1 MSFMGGVP
9 GKTSVAAEYSNTDNG
24 VSLTETR
31 LQGAVPVFKSEK
43 SIWSVTAR
51 GQTLSLGETLR
62 IGDRNFDIPKGFGSA
77 EMGVSAFFPRES
89 GTRGFTASFGT
100 TGRRLFDSE
109 NSRVISLNYFSDW
122 KTSPQTSWTF
132 FLSYSNN
139 RTFFNNIPLPGF
151 AYTYT
156 QDSFRIM
163 AGLPFAFISW
173 MPRPWILN
181 ASLSPFN
188 SNADAGYMISGP
200 WQVMAS
206 FNWSPRAFQNLT
218 PDVNDERLMFDK
230 KEAAIGARAAFG
242 PMHSVSIA
250 YVYQYDRRFYVG
262 QSLSS
267 RESTAADLADS
278 GGIQF
283 KMRTAF

>member
-1 MSFMGGVP
+1 MAFMGAS

-51 GQTLSLGETLR
+51 GQALALGETLR
-62 IGDRNFDIPKGFGSA
+62 IADRNLDIPKDFGSA
-77 EMGVSAFFPRES
+77 EMGLAASFPRES

-100 TGRRLFDSE
+100 TGRRLFDSA
-109 NSRVISLNYFSDW
+109 NSRVITLNYFSDW
-122 KTSPQTSWTF
+122 KTSERTSWSF

-139 RTFFNNIPLPGF
+139 RTFFNNVPLPGF
-151 AYTYT
+151 AYAY
-156 QDSFRIM
+156 QRESFRIM

-173 MPRPWILN
+173 MPRPWLLN
-181 ASLSPFN
+181 AALSPF
-188 SNADAGYMISGP
+188 SSGADLGYMISGP
-200 WQVMAS
+200 WQAMAS
-206 FNWSPRAFQNLT
+206 FNWAPRSFQNLV
-218 PDVNDERLMFDK
+218 PDVDDERLMFDK
-230 KEAAIGARAAFG
+230 KETALGVRAGFG
-242 PMHSVSIA
+242 PMHSVSLA
-250 YVYQYDRRFYVG
+250 YVYQFDRRFYVG

-267 RESTAADLADS
+267 RSSTAADLDDS